1 MYPTAL
7 GVVKW
12 TSEWQVRVNI
22 YAYIFSSMYVCK
34 YISIYIKLL
43 WLSSFAD
50 IQKKG
55 GKRRKEA
62 KLMYD

>member
-12 TSEWQVRVNI
+12 TPERQVRVNI
-22 YAYIFSSMYVCK
+22 YVYIFSMYVCK
-34 YISIYIKLL
+34 YIPIYIKLL
-43 WLSSFAD
+43 WLSSFGD

-55 GKRRKEA
+55 EKRRKEA